1 MCRREPNRRP
11 WAAHRISRISRD
23 NCPLLWAWM
32 APDTGPCCSRWTH
45 YCPHSCCSPGLE
57 VATGSPCCFASLPLR
72 SKARAGAPD
81 SWCMAYSHTLPQ
93 QQGGWGSL
101 MSAGI
106 TQMGVR
112 FNVLLRLIRW
122 RITKQQETSKKKK
135 IWSTPPPQIK
145 YNLSHRWIVLTWLRF
160 TFQTSRCSAQLG
172 SAPQSSRPSS
182 IWPAPSPAL
191 RSRGQQGGS
200 ANL

>member
-1 MCRREPNRRP
+1 
-11 WAAHRISRISRD
+11 
-23 NCPLLWAWM
+23 M

-45 YCPHSCCSPGLE
+45 YCPYSCCSPGLE

-135 IWSTPPPQIK
+135 DMI
-145 YNLSHRWIVLTWLRF
+145 Y
-160 TFQTSRCSAQLG
+160 
-172 SAPQSSRPSS
+172 PSS
-182 IWPAPSPAL
+182 SNKIQSFPQVNCSYLAEIHISDFQVLCTIRVGPAV
-191 RSRGQQGGS
+191 QQTLFHLASSFASSEEQRAAGRVCQPLAFFKDRKEGS
-200 ANL
+200 